1 MSMKEWA
8 RNEIDIACNLKRD
21 NEDSGD
27 FDYSLACY
35 ESAYKAFVSLLEDN
49 HSGFSIGVTKS
60 ILNRLIDGKPLTPIV
75 DAPNVW
81 HEVDFG
87 RNGYTAYQCN
97 RMSALFKYVYN
108 DGTVPFV
115 KYSDIDR
122 VYCVDEDNLNAPGW
136 HNGFV
141 RKIIDELYP
150 IGMPYFPSKN
160 PIVVH
165 CREGLSD
172 PKNGDYDSLGI
183 LYAIEPDGSRNE
195 INRFFK
201 EHNNEWNE
209 IDKTEFDSRICNKIM
224 QEAEVKD
231 KINIGVD
238 LANGPDMTGSVKDKS
253 Y

>member
-8 RNEIDIACNLKRD
+8 RNEIDIACNLNRD
-21 NEDSGD
+21 SEDSED
-27 FDYSLACY
+27 FNYARACY
-35 ESAYKAFVSLLEDN
+35 ESAYKAFVSLLGDN

-75 DAPNVW
+75 DASDVW
-81 HEVDFG
+81 NEVSFG
-87 RNGYTAYQCN
+87 RNGYTVYQCK

-108 DGTVPFV
+108 DGTIPFV

-122 VYCVDEDNLNAPGW
+122 VCCVDEDNLNGPSW
-136 HNGFV
+136 YNGFV
-141 RKIIDELYP
+141 CKIIDELYP
-150 IGMPYFPSKN
+150 IKMPYSPSKN
-160 PIVVH
+160 SIVVH

-201 EHNNEWNE
+201 EHNNEWTE
-209 IDKTEFDSRICNKIM
+209 IDKTEFYSRIGKT
-224 QEAEVKD
+224 E
-231 KINIGVD
+231 
-238 LANGPDMTGSVKDKS
+238 NGEDGNREGK
-253 Y
+253 

>member
-21 NEDSGD
+21 NEDSED
-27 FDYSLACY
+27 FDYSLACS

-49 HSGFSIGVTKS
+49 HSGFSIEVTKS
-60 ILNRLIDGKPLTPIV
+60 ILNRFIDGKPLTPII
-75 DAPNVW
+75 DTPDIWN
-81 HEVDFG
+81 EVGFERHDC
-87 RNGYTAYQCN
+87 TVYQCK

-108 DGTVPFV
+108 DGTVPFI

-122 VYCVDEDNLNAPGW
+122 IYCVDEDNLNGPSW
-136 HNGFV
+136 SNSFV
-141 RKIIDELYP
+141 RKIIDELCP
-150 IGMPYFPSKN
+150 IEMPYFPSKN
-160 PIVVH
+160 SIVVH

-201 EHNNEWNE
+201 EHNGEWNE
-209 IDKTEFDSRICNKIM
+209 INKTEFDSRIGKTENG
-224 QEAEVKD
+224 EAGNEKE
-231 KINIGVD
+231 NN
-238 LANGPDMTGSVKDKS
+238 L
-253 Y
+253 